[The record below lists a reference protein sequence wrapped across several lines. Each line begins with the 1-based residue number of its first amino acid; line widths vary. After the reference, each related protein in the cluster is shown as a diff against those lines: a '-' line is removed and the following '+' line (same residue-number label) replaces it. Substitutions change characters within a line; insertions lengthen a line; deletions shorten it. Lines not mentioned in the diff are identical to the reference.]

1 MARKMMAGV
10 DTPQVEAFR
19 EVMRAEDVLRRL
31 LDRELREERG
41 ISLSEYVVLLT
52 LRYAPGGSLPVGAL
66 CEEVQLTRS
75 GVTRLVDRMEG
86 AGTVERIA
94 GPADRRTVRAAITAH
109 GRDVLRKAWPVH
121 RRGIDEHFS
130 AYLSEAEAATL
141 RDLLLR
147 VVPEPG

>member
-1 MARKMMAGV
+1 MARTTNVGV
-10 DTPQVEAFR
+10 DTPQMGAFR
-19 EVMRAEDVLRRL
+19 ELMRAQDELSRV
-31 LDRELREERG
+31 LDRELMDERAL
-41 ISLSEYVVLLT
+41 SLSEYFVLLT

-66 CEEVQLTRS
+66 CAEVQLTRS
-75 GVTRLVDRMEG
+75 GVTRLVDRMEA

-94 GPADRRTVRAAITAH
+94 APADRRTVRAAITAH

-130 AYLSEAEAATL
+130 ANLSDAEAQTL
-141 RDLLLR
+141 RDLLRR